1 MKKGDSEMKRVP
13 VFVVISLM
21 LASIA
26 YCEAPASRDVQKST
40 SLGECASAQEV
51 YEGNHLSAAEAC
63 EVWKA
68 NPRGLSILDVRTP
81 EEYVYVGHLPAAINI
96 PWSLWT
102 GKWDA
107 GKNDF
112 VLLENPHFVSQVKE
126 RFKTVDMILVMCR
139 SGERSTQ
146 AVDRLKR
153 EGFWNAY
160 SVMDGFEGV
169 KSDDEESYSRGKRIR
184 NGWKNCGGP
193 WTYDIEISTMAAAT
207 K

>member
-1 MKKGDSEMKRVP
+1 MKRVP
-13 VFVVISLM
+13 VFLVIFLT
-21 LASIA
+21 LASTV

-51 YEGNHLSAAEAC
+51 YEGNHLTAVEAC

-68 NPRGLSILDVRTP
+68 NPRGVNILDVRTP
-81 EEYVYVGHLPAAINI
+81 EEYVYVGHAPAAINI

-102 GKWDA
+102 GKWDPE
-107 GKNDF
+107 KKDF
-112 VLLENPHFVSQVKE
+112 ALSENPHFVSQVKE
-126 RFKTVDMILVMCR
+126 RFKTADLILVMCR
-139 SGERSTQ
+139 AGERSTQ
-146 AVDRLKR
+146 AVDRLRR

-184 NGWKNCGGP
+184 NGWKNGGGP